1 MQLPPELIDKIAIY
15 ADIEGVQY
23 LMAYLSKR
31 TISHIYKRY
40 KSQINTWIYE
50 GKTEYLKV
58 VMEHLELDTE
68 RIYVN
73 HIPINVIEL
82 LADKITWPILI
93 YNQKFSMKFLKKYLN
108 QIIEN
113 ECNIENYQSLTEE
126 FIIENED
133 IIVFE
138 ELIFDKEPSDSFIA
152 RYGHKIDWNLLSM
165 TSKDLSQDFIIKY
178 ADKLCIEK
186 LLYNN
191 NKVPV
196 ELIEKYINSLPPD
209 YKSFYLGDQPLP
221 ENFIYKYD
229 RKPLEFNGED
239 RIINVGNLSEEFLL
253 EYVNIIGWL
262 NLSKCM
268 NLPYYFIEKY
278 KDKLIW
284 WNIFLYQNLTDEFIE
299 KYKYKIYEHEAENIH
314 SLFWKWILAKPT
326 ISDEYRIKMFDK
338 SNHNYGYMTISKNA
352 PEYYL
357 IKYEDRLDWYHIYI
371 YNKLSENLIEQH
383 IDRNFIFKNSVNP
396 YDTDD
401 CAAYHNF
408 WTLISKYQTVSELF
422 IEKYKTRLDWY
433 YIERCQTHLSK
444 KFLNQYRKEFYL
456 DL

>member
-1 MQLPPELIDKIAIY
+1 MQFPPELIDKIAIY
-15 ADIEGVQY
+15 TNIEEARF
-23 LMAYLSKR
+23 LLAYLSKR

-40 KSQINTWIYE
+40 KNQINTWIYE

-58 VMEHLELDTE
+58 IMEYLELDIE
-68 RIYVN
+68 RTYVN
-73 HIPINVIEL
+73 RIPIKVIEL

-133 IIVFE
+133 IIVFK
-138 ELIFDKEPSDSFIA
+138 ELIFDKEPSNSFIA
-152 RYGHKIDWNLLSM
+152 KYGHKIDWNLLSM
-165 TSKDLSQDFIIKY
+165 NSIDLSQDFIIKY

-209 YKSFYLGDQPLP
+209 YKYFYLGDQPLP
-221 ENFIYKYD
+221 ENFIYKYG
-229 RKPLEFNGED
+229 RNPLEFDEED

-253 EYVNIIGWL
+253 EYVNIIGWG

-299 KYKYKIYEHEAENIH
+299 KYKYKIYKHESENIH
-314 SLFWKWILAKPT
+314 SLFWEWILAKST
-326 ISDEYRIKMFDK
+326 ISDEYRIKMFDNP
-338 SNHNYGYMTISKNA
+338 NHNYGYMTISKNA

-357 IKYEDRLDWYHIYI
+357 IKYEDRLD
-371 YNKLSENLIEQH
+371 
-383 IDRNFIFKNSVNP
+383 
-396 YDTDD
+396 
-401 CAAYHNF
+401 
-408 WTLISKYQTVSELF
+408 
-422 IEKYKTRLDWY
+422 
-433 YIERCQTHLSK
+433 
-444 KFLNQYRKEFYL
+444 
-456 DL
+456 